1 MKEYF
6 DNLSPREQRIVIVG
20 GVAAL
25 ILLPYLLFWQPFVDK
40 IATMEKRVGV
50 QRQELIWMREAAR
63 EVNELRGADASTNAV
78 RGGQSLLGLI
88 EQTARQAKLGGV
100 LKKVQPDGETGA
112 RVWLEEVAFDDMLK
126 WFDSLNARGGVRVVE
141 LAVDRQDAIGRVDAR
156 VLLELPGA

>member
-20 GVAAL
+20 GIAAL

-40 IATMEKRVGV
+40 IAAMEKRIGA
-50 QRQELIWMREAAR
+50 QRQELSWMRAASR
-63 EVNELRGADASTNAV
+63 EVDELRGVGGTAGTV

-88 EQTARQAKLGGV
+88 EQTARQAKLGGM

-112 RVWLEEVAFDDMLK
+112 RVWLEDVAFDDMLK
-126 WFDSLNARGGVRVVE
+126 WFDSLSAKGGVRVIE
-141 LAVDRQDAIGRVDAR
+141 LAVDRQDAVGRVDAR